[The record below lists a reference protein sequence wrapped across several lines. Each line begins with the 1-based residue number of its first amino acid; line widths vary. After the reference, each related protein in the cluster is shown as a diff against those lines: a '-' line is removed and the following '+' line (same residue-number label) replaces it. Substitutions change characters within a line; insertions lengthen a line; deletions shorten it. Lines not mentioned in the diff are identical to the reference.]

1 VRLEPSGQIT
11 VLTGSSPHGQGLAT
25 AFSQIAADAL
35 GVAPEDVAVVHGDT
49 DAVPTGLGTYGS
61 RSLSIGGSAVHLAAA
76 QLRTGII
83 GVAARLLEAAPGD
96 IVLTGGAARVRGAP
110 ARAVSLAEVAN
121 AAPAGMDAA
130 LDFTM
135 ERMMVPSGAHVAV
148 VEVDEE
154 TGEVDVLRY
163 AAVDDCGRVVN
174 PMLVEGQV
182 HGSLAQGLAQALFE
196 RVVYAKDGQ
205 LLTGSLL
212 DYAVPTAADLPEF
225 SRDSLVSPSP
235 LNPLGAKGIGE
246 SGTIGAPPALVN
258 AVEDA
263 LRPRLAGR
271 LDLPLLPDRIWQA
284 LRGGTR

>member
-1 VRLEPSGQIT
+1 M
-11 VLTGSSPHGQGLAT
+11 
-25 AFSQIAADAL
+25 
-35 GVAPEDVAVVHGDT
+35 
-49 DAVPTGLGTYGS
+49 
-61 RSLSIGGSAVHLAAA
+61 
-76 QLRTGII
+76 
-83 GVAARLLEAAPGD
+83 
-96 IVLTGGAARVRGAP
+96 
-110 ARAVSLAEVAN
+110 SLAEVAN

-174 PMLVEGQV
+174 PMLVEGQI

-212 DYAVPTAADLPEF
+212 DYAVPTAADFPEF